1 MHDNAKLIETFY
13 TAFGNRDA
21 ETMAGCY
28 HDDATFTDP
37 AFVGLDAN
45 GVRNMWRMLV
55 ERGKDLEIQFSGVEA
70 DDQRGKAHWVATYTF
85 SATGRK
91 VKNEIDATFEF
102 KDGKISKH
110 TDSFDFWKWTRMALG
125 PSGTF
130 LGWSGFMKNKVRSQ
144 AMSGLRKFIDKRG

>member
-102 KDGKISKH
+102 KDGKI
-110 TDSFDFWKWTRMALG
+110 
-125 PSGTF
+125 
-130 LGWSGFMKNKVRSQ
+130 
-144 AMSGLRKFIDKRG
+144 